1 MKKLPNL
8 ILFFLLFFLSKNF
21 PKKQPYF
28 RLFSVIS
35 TVTSIL
41 DFSSHFSL
49 LFFTHFNC
57 NATPTFT
64 QKMSYVSLVLL
75 SEKSAK
81 SKAIKTKGNLRS
93 NICLTKR
100 SQTDRTPCIL
110 PSRIWNF
117 AFSSDC
123 HKNTLVMENGC
134 CKTLKRKECRKGC
147 IFLHYDYKEKFFSHR
162 KIHTCIHC

>member
-1 MKKLPNL
+1 MS
-8 ILFFLLFFLSKNF
+8 FLSKNF
-21 PKKQPYF
+21 PPKNSLIFASFLSFQLSHQF
-28 RLFSVIS
+28 LTFLH
-35 TVTSIL
+35 TSL
-41 DFSSHFSL
+41 SF
-49 LFFTHFNC
+49 FFTHFNC

-75 SEKSAK
+75 SKKSTK

-134 CKTLKRKECRKGC
+134 CKTLRRKECRKGC
-147 IFLHYDYKEKFFSHR
+147 IFLHYDYKEKFFFSSEN
-162 KIHTCIHC
+162 TYLYSLLAE